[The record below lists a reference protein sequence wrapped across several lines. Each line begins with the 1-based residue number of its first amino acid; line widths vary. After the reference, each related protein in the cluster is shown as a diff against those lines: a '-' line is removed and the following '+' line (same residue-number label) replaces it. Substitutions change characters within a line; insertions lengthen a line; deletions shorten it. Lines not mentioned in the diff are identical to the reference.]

1 MKVFL
6 LFLAVAV
13 FYCATA
19 DEIEGTVKIDI
30 IYANIIL
37 YPERKIL
44 IWNSKSKRGQ
54 DMDMDME
61 EMEEMDMEEM
71 EDMEEIGDMEAMED
85 MEAMDIIIDIKACQ
99 EHCSNILIH

>member
-37 YPERKIL
+37 YPEV
-44 IWNSKSKRGQ
+44 
-54 DMDMDME
+54 
-61 EMEEMDMEEM
+61 
-71 EDMEEIGDMEAMED
+71 
-85 MEAMDIIIDIKACQ
+85 
-99 EHCSNILIH
+99 